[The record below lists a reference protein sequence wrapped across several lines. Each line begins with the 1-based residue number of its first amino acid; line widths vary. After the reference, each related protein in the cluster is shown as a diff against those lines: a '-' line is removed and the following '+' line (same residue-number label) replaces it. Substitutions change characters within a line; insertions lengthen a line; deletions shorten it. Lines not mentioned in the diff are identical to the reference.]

1 MYSATPRWQEK
12 EMKRLAR
19 RVGLLV
25 AIAASAWGSVGHA
38 QPTISKQQIPP
49 EIPAELSQRIEG
61 LYSSDPQQR
70 ASAAMGLLGGPEE
83 VAPAI
88 PFLIAMLHDDAVLH
102 DEAELQR
109 LSMVSSYV
117 RVFSF
122 PNTPGEQAAETLAQI
137 ARRPGKPVVDAL
149 IVCLGDKNWI
159 VRANGTRALGEMLW
173 KMTPEDR
180 QSATKGTHALESL
193 VKALED
199 GQPRVRQYAAV
210 VLRQLAD
217 PRAVP
222 PLIAALKHD
231 QSWETRAAAAAALA
245 TIRDPRAVEALIAAL
260 ENPQERA
267 EVRVN
272 AAEALGKTKD
282 LRALEPLTRALK
294 DKDWHLRRA
303 ALSVAD
309 VIRDPRV
316 LRPLLVDALQ
326 DKEWRVRERAAAAAV
341 TLGKLKDPAVLELL
355 TTVLHDGHPNVRA
368 GATRSLAE
376 LKDPRAVPPL
386 AAALREDDNSYVRW
400 HAAMALEQFD
410 DPRAVGPLTAALK
423 DEDEL
428 VRTTARRALEKI
440 NKATQSRQI

>member
-1 MYSATPRWQEK
+1 MR
-12 EMKRLAR
+12 RLAR
-19 RVGLLV
+19 RVGRLV
-25 AIAASAWGSVGHA
+25 AIAVLAWGSVGHA
-38 QPTISKQQIPP
+38 QPTIPKQQIPP
-49 EIPAELSQRIEG
+49 DIPAEVKQRIER
-61 LYSSDPQQR
+61 LYSSDAKQR
-70 ASAAMGLLGGPEE
+70 ARAAMGLLGGPEE

-102 DEAELQR
+102 DDAELQR
-109 LSMVSSYV
+109 LSMVSSYA

-122 PNTPGEQAAETLAQI
+122 PNTPGEQAAETLARI
-137 ARRPGKPVVDAL
+137 AGRPGRPMVDAL

-159 VRANGTRALGEMLW
+159 VRANANRALGEMLG

-180 QSATKGTHALESL
+180 QGATKGTHALESL

-199 GQPRVRQYAAV
+199 DHSKVRQYAAV
-210 VLRQLAD
+210 VLRQFAD

-231 QSWETRAAAAAALA
+231 QSWEIREAAAAALA
-245 TIRDPRAVEALIAAL
+245 AIKDPRAVETLIAAL

-272 AAEALGKTKD
+272 AAEALGKTGD
-282 LRALEPLTRALK
+282 LRAVEPLTRALK
-294 DKDWHLRRA
+294 DQDWQIRRA

-309 VIRDPRV
+309 VVRDPRV
-316 LRPLLVDALQ
+316 LRPLLLDALQ
-326 DKEWRVRERAAAAAV
+326 DKEWRVRESAAGRAV

-355 TTVLHDGHPNVRA
+355 TAALHDGHPNVRA

-376 LKDPRAVPPL
+376 LKDPRAVAPL
-386 AAALREDDNSYVRW
+386 AGTLREDENSYVRW
-400 HAAMALEQFD
+400 HAAMALEQLE

-428 VRTTARRALEKI
+428 VRTAARRALEKI
-440 NKATQSRQI
+440 KKATQSRQI

>member
-1 MYSATPRWQEK
+1 
-12 EMKRLAR
+12 MKRLGKQ
-19 RVGLLV
+19 VGLLA
-25 AIAASAWGSVGHA
+25 AIAISAWGSVGRA
-38 QPTISKQQIPP
+38 QPTIPKQQIPP
-49 EIPAELSQRIEG
+49 DIPAEVKQRIEG

-70 ASAAMGLLGGPEE
+70 ATAAMGLLDTPAQ

-88 PFLIAMLHDDAVLH
+88 PFLIAMLHDNAVLH
-102 DEAELQR
+102 DDAELTR
-109 LSMVSSYV
+109 LSLGSSYA

-122 PNTPGEQAAETLAQI
+122 PNTPGEQAAETLARI
-137 ARRPGKPVVDAL
+137 AGRPGKPMVDAL
-149 IVCLGDKNWI
+149 VVCLGDKNWI
-159 VRANGTRALGEMLW
+159 VRANANRALGEMLG

-180 QSATKGTHALESL
+180 QGATKGTHALEGL

-199 GQPRVRQYAAV
+199 GQPKVRQYAAV

-222 PLIAALKHD
+222 RLIAALKND

-260 ENPQERA
+260 ENAGERA

-282 LRALEPLTRALK
+282 LRAVEPLTRALK
-294 DKDWHLRRA
+294 DQDWHIRRA
-303 ALSVAD
+303 ALSVAE

-326 DKEWRVRERAAAAAV
+326 DKEWRVRVGAAAAAV

-355 TTVLHDGHPNVRA
+355 TTALHDEHPNVRA
-368 GATRSLAE
+368 FATRSLAE

-386 AAALREDDNSYVRW
+386 AAALREDENSYVRW
-400 HAAMALEQFD
+400 HAAMALEQFE

-423 DEDEL
+423 DEDEM
-428 VRTTARRALEKI
+428 VRTAARRALEKI
-440 NKATQSRQI
+440 KKATQSRQI